1 MRLSVV
7 VPCHDAARFLPTT
20 LASAQRNT
28 DSDTEWLFV
37 DDGSG
42 DDTAALLSAFQPGSG
57 TARVLTHERA
67 RGVAAARNT
76 GTAAASGR
84 FVTYLDADDWLAPGY
99 LPKLADAIEGLGVD
113 FVRTDH
119 VRAEGRVRTVRRAPD
134 PRRWKPLPARRG
146 IGTGTTRASMVDY
159 PNAWSGVYDLR
170 LREAGLLHVEEHLA
184 TAEDRRMS
192 WRLHLF
198 ASTYAVVGLTG
209 YFYRQQVRG
218 SLTAV
223 GDDRQLH
230 FFEAFDLV
238 LADLLADDELAPH
251 LPRFV
256 RAYLG
261 MIAHHD
267 AHRDRFNRATR
278 TTFRRRARM
287 TIQALPADLVADALP
302 TLEASRARRVRGLA

>member
-28 DSDTEWLFV
+28 ASDTEWLFV
-37 DDGSG
+37 DDGSR
-42 DDTAALLSAFQPGSG
+42 DDTDALLTAFTPASGSV
-57 TARVLTHERA
+57 RVLTHPTS

-84 FVTYLDADDWLAPGY
+84 FVTYLDADDWFAPGY
-99 LPKLADAIEGLGVD
+99 LPRLTDAIDQLGVD
-113 FVRTDH
+113 FVRADH
-119 VRAEGRVRTVRRAPD
+119 VRAEGRTRTVRRAPD
-134 PRRWKPLPARRG
+134 PRRWEPLPARRG
-146 IGTGTTRASMVDY
+146 IGTGTRASMVDY
-159 PNAWSGVYDLR
+159 PNAWSGIYDLR
-170 LREAGLLHVEEHLA
+170 LRDAGLLHVEEHLA

-209 YFYRQQVRG
+209 YFYRQQVPG

-223 GDDRQLH
+223 GDERQLH
-230 FFEAFDLV
+230 FFDAYDLV
-238 LADLLADDELAPH
+238 LADLLADADLAPH
-251 LPRFV
+251 LGRFI

-267 AHRDRFNRATR
+267 ARRSRFARDTWR
-278 TTFRRRARM
+278 TFRMRAHR
-287 TIQALPADLVADALP
+287 TIRSLPADLVAEALP
-302 TLEASRARRVRGLA
+302 SIEPARARRLERLA